1 MNPLDYAVL
10 LGTMLGIAA
19 YGMWQTRGRRDL
31 AAYVKGTGEARW
43 VTVGLSVMATQ
54 ASAVTF
60 LSIPGQ
66 GYQDGVGF
74 VQNYL
79 ARRWR

>member
-1 MNPLDYAVL
+1 MNLLDYLVL
-10 LGTMLGIAA
+10 FGTLVGIAA

-31 AAYVKGTGEARW
+31 AAYVKGTGDARW
-43 VTVGLSVMATQ
+43 LTVGLSVMATQ

-66 GYQDGVGF
+66 GYEDGVGF
-74 VQNYL
+74 V
-79 ARRWR
+79 